1 MKMYLTAIC
10 LSGLLLSAAMAQEPV
25 KGEPVFQKDQPV
37 IDYAKPI
44 AVVNGYTITQGQ
56 MEATLAKLNPQT
68 RARVA
73 SPEGKKD
80 FVDYLVNQVLLE
92 QAALKKG
99 LDKDPEIASELAIS
113 QRQLLFTVMMEKE
126 IQNTPVT
133 DEQLKKW
140 YSENL
145 ADLMQPETVK
155 ARHIL
160 VKDEKTAKK
169 VQGLLKKKDAKFEDL
184 AAEYSIEPGAK
195 ESGGDLGY
203 FAKGQMVPEFEKVAF
218 AMKAGEIS
226 DIVKTQFG
234 FHIIKV
240 EDKKAA
246 GPIPL
251 EQIKEQVSR
260 KLKFDNYITPLK
272 KDAKIEVIEEKKE
285 ESKIK

>member
-1 MKMYLTAIC
+1 MKMYLSALC
-10 LSGLLLSAAMAQEPV
+10 VSGLLLSAAFAQEPA

-37 IDYAKPI
+37 IDFAKPI
-44 AVVNGYTITQGQ
+44 AVVNGITITQGQ

-68 RARVA
+68 RTRVA

-80 FVDYLVNQVLLE
+80 FIDYLVNQVLLE
-92 QAALKKG
+92 QVALKKG
-99 LDKDPEIASELAIS
+99 LDKDPEVASEIAVS

-126 IQNTPVT
+126 IQNTTVS
-133 DEQLKKW
+133 DEQIKKW

-145 ADLMQPETVK
+145 SDLMQPETVR

-169 VQGLLKKKDAKFEDL
+169 VQGLLKKKDAKFEEL

-195 ESGGDLGY
+195 ESGGDLNY

-218 AMKAGEIS
+218 SLKVGEIS

-234 FHIIKV
+234 YHIIKL

-251 EQIKEQVSR
+251 ETIKEQVTR
-260 KLKFDNYITPLK
+260 KLKFDNYIAPLK
-272 KDAKIEVIEEKKE
+272 KDAKIEIIEEKKE